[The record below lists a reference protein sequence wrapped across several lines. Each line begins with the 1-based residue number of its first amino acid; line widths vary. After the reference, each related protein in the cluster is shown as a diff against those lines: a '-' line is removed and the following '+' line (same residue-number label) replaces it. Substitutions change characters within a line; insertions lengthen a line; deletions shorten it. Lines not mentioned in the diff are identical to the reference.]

1 VSHQKNDGAHMTMTR
16 AFQIAAFLMALAFF
30 AVALL

>member
-1 VSHQKNDGAHMTMTR
+1 MMGAQMTMTR
-16 AFQIAAFLMALAFF
+16 AFHIAAFLMALAFF

>member
-1 VSHQKNDGAHMTMTR
+1 MMVAHMTMTR

>member
-1 VSHQKNDGAHMTMTR
+1 MMGAHMTMTK